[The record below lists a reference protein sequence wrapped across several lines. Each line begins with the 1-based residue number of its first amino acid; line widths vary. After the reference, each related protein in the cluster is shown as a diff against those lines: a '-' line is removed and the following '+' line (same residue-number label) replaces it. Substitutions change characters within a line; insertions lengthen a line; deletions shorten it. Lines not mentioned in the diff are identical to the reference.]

1 MEKQKMKERFIEKA
15 INKHGNKYDY
25 SKVEYVSSREKVCII
40 CPEHGEFWQ
49 SPSSHVR
56 GYACP
61 KCANTK
67 RGDTF
72 RDNKETFIEKAKKK
86 HGGKYDYSKVEYVN
100 SNTAVC
106 VICPEHGEFWMK
118 PSNHINGQGC
128 PKCSHRGLTKEEI
141 VSEFMKIHG
150 NKYQYHTET
159 IGKMNDKCLITC
171 PEHGEF
177 WQSPTK
183 HLKGQGCPKCGV
195 ERRTEI
201 GKIKL
206 NDFIKKSNIVHNY
219 KYDYKHVYFT
229 NVHEKTEIIC
239 PIHGMFVQNV
249 YDHMNGH
256 GCPKCGIKTSNGEIE
271 LKNFI
276 IPLVGEENVIMGDR
290 TVLGGKE
297 IDILIKPLNIGI
309 EYNGVIWHSE
319 KYGKDKYYHI
329 SKTEDASS
337 NGVKLI
343 HIFEDEYTEHKDI
356 VLSKIKYML
365 GKSDAPKIYG
375 RKCEIRN
382 IDKQQARIF
391 LEKNHIQGFA
401 PSTVYLGAFYE
412 NTIVSVMTLKKT
424 KHMWELTRFASEINT
439 CVIGTFGKI
448 LKRFIEI
455 YNPDLIKTFSDVRWC
470 LNKEENIYTKNGFIY
485 NGTTKPNYF
494 YTSETKGKRVHKF
507 NMRKTILHKKYNL
520 PLSMTE
526 KEMCDSLGLYK
537 IWDCGLHKY
546 VWKKNI

>member
-1 MEKQKMKERFIEKA
+1 
-15 INKHGNKYDY
+15 
-25 SKVEYVSSREKVCII
+25 
-40 CPEHGEFWQ
+40 
-49 SPSSHVR
+49 
-56 GYACP
+56 
-61 KCANTK
+61 
-67 RGDTF
+67 
-72 RDNKETFIEKAKKK
+72 
-86 HGGKYDYSKVEYVN
+86 
-100 SNTAVC
+100 
-106 VICPEHGEFWMK
+106 
-118 PSNHINGQGC
+118 
-128 PKCSHRGLTKEEI
+128 
-141 VSEFMKIHG
+141 
-150 NKYQYHTET
+150 
-159 IGKMNDKCLITC
+159 
-171 PEHGEF
+171 
-177 WQSPTK
+177 
-183 HLKGQGCPKCGV
+183 
-195 ERRTEI
+195 
-201 GKIKL
+201 
-206 NDFIKKSNIVHNY
+206 
-219 KYDYKHVYFT
+219 
-229 NVHEKTEIIC
+229 
-239 PIHGMFVQNV
+239 MFVQNV

-297 IDILIKPLNIGI
+297 FDILIKPLNIGI

-329 SKTEDASS
+329 SKTEDALSS
-337 NGVKLI
+337 GVKLI

-365 GKSDAPKIYG
+365 GKSDAPRIYG
-375 RKCEIRN
+375 RKCKIRN

-391 LEKNHIQGFA
+391 LEKNHIQGFV

-424 KHMWELTRFASEINT
+424 KHAWELTRFASEINT

-455 YNPDLIKTFSDVRWC
+455 YNPDLIKTFSDARWC